1 VRTTILIVDDDP
13 GILHVL
19 ARGLSQTLGLF
30 HVITAADGLEAIEVL
45 ERGHVD
51 VVVTDL
57 AMPIRDG
64 FAILS
69 YLINRRLTTPVIILT
84 GVADEQLAQRLSGYQ
99 GLTVLRKPASY
110 QEVAAAAVA
119 ALEDAKLGELM
130 GIPLPA
136 VLQLVELERRT
147 CTIVISSRRRY
158 GQLHVIGGRIADAHV
173 EASAEDGHDAVLEIL
188 SWDEPVIEF
197 QSLHEGITSRID
209 TPIQH
214 LLIDAVRRHD
224 APAPTRAAVPVGPPN
239 GASGAGV
246 SGAGASGAGVSG
258 AGVSALSVSAVS
270 SPRTTSFADFEVPWV
285 PPSAR
290 APVTAGAHA
299 ASVEAH
305 VTSVEAEAA
314 AVPSSEAAASVGEG
328 SADGTTLAT
337 DPPADPALGAAPDT
351 PLATGGDATFDAASV
366 LAASMA
372 RLGRRIAEADAAL
385 AAVEAE
391 AALLLETRRELERR
405 HHERR
410 ARRAEVE
417 RWRGEVARLAADIVD
432 RVDAIFAAEAADHS
446 AEGANGG

>member
-239 GASGAGV
+239 GASGAGAP
-246 SGAGASGAGVSG
+246 GAGVSGAGVSG

-314 AVPSSEAAASVGEG
+314 AVRSERAAVRAGEAST
-328 SADGTTLAT
+328 DGATAAT
-337 DPPADPALGAAPDT
+337 DAPAEPAPGAAPDT

>member
-69 YLINRRLTTPVIILT
+69 YLINRRLRIPVIILT

-119 ALEDAKLGELM
+119 SLEDSTLGELV

-147 CTIVISSRRRY
+147 CTIVVSSRRRY
-158 GQLHVIGGRIADAHV
+158 GQLHVMSGRLADAHV
-173 EASAEDGHDAVLEIL
+173 EASAEDGRDAALEIL

-197 QSLHEGITSRID
+197 QSLHEGVTSRID
-209 TPIQH
+209 APIQH

-224 APAPTRAAVPVGPPN
+224 ASATPRSAVPVGRPN
-239 GASGAGV
+239 GASGVGAAA
-246 SGAGASGAGVSG
+246 AGASRVS
-258 AGVSALSVSAVS
+258 
-270 SPRTTSFADFEVPWV
+270 SFADLEVPWV
-285 PPSAR
+285 PPSSRSPAASGTYSTS
-290 APVTAGAHA
+290 APTEATPVAAGAA
-299 ASVEAH
+299 VADGP
-305 VTSVEAEAA
+305 
-314 AVPSSEAAASVGEG
+314 AVP
-328 SADGTTLAT
+328 T
-337 DPPADPALGAAPDT
+337 DPPADHPDGPPPAAAPD
-351 PLATGGDATFDAASV
+351 ATVAAGGDATFDAAGV
-366 LAASMA
+366 LAASMS

-405 HHERR
+405 HEERR
-410 ARRAEVE
+410 VRRTEVE
-417 RWRGEVARLAADIVD
+417 RWRGEVARLAADIVE
-432 RVDAIFAAEAADHS
+432 RVDAIFAADAA
-446 AEGANGG
+446 EPRGGGATGS